1 MSIAT
6 DIADALAAGL
16 TAYTFSSPY
25 ADITATRMYVPDYE
39 GTAIQSLKVA
49 VVPGPLET
57 ERSSRGQ
64 DLFTHQV
71 LVVVVKATNGT
82 NSEVDALMRLCEQM
96 IDAIRSETLV
106 TTGMPS
112 NARYFG
118 SSMATQFDRDALT
131 DKRVFM
137 SHIEVT
143 YRVPRDHITVTG
155 VA

>member
-6 DIADALAAGL
+6 DIADAVAAGL
-16 TAYTFSSPY
+16 TSYTFSAPY
-25 ADITATRMYVPDYE
+25 ADITAYRMYVPDYD
-39 GTAIQSLKVA
+39 GPAVQSLKVS

-71 LVVVVKATNGT
+71 LVVVAKATNGT
-82 NSEVDALMRLCEQM
+82 NGEVDALMQLCQEM
-96 IDAIRSETLV
+96 IDAIRSEVLV
-106 TTGMPS
+106 TTGMPE

-118 SSMATQFDRDALT
+118 SSMATQFDRDAMT
-131 DKRVFM
+131 DRRVFM

-143 YRVPRDHITVTG
+143 YRVPRDHVTG
-155 VA
+155 VV